1 MIADYA
7 VAVRLFNRDTRLLML
22 AGTIHAIAV
31 MGIYGVLLN
40 LYLLRIGYGLEFI
53 GLINATGLISFAVFS
68 FPAGYIARRWG
79 IRRTMLAGLAIGMAA
94 MGLLPFADLLPQVIR
109 GGWLATGNVL
119 VGLGTATFHV
129 SIMPYL
135 MASTSPAERRQ
146 AFSIRWALFSF
157 GAFMGSILGG
167 LLPPSIAL
175 ATSTSPGDAQP
186 FRYSLFLGG
195 VLLAGS
201 LWAVWK
207 ARELRIDPHAT
218 TGGAN
223 HPFPLGLLAIFGVAV
238 FLLAIAEGAG
248 YTFFNVYLD
257 TKLAITTFQIGVI
270 IALARIAGI
279 PASLAAPGIARRIG
293 NGQTV
298 ALGSLATAISL
309 IPLALVPHWA
319 AAGAAF
325 IAINLSIGIVAPASY
340 LFMFSLVA
348 ERWRLAIAS
357 TSIGAG
363 VAGFSAIAL
372 GGGFI
377 IARMDYAIFFLISAG
392 ITSVGA
398 ILFWTLLVRCVN
410 LIAPSIASAHATPE

>member
-7 VAVRLFNRDTRLLML
+7 LAVRLFNRDTRLLLL

-53 GLINATGLISFAVFS
+53 GLINATGLLSFATFS

-79 IRRTMLAGLAIGMAA
+79 MRRTMLTGLAISVAA
-94 MGLLPFADLLPQVIR
+94 MGLIPFADLLPEAIR
-109 GGWLATGNVL
+109 GGWLATGNIL
-119 VGLGTATFHV
+119 VALGTATFHV
-129 SIMPYL
+129 TIMPYL
-135 MASTSPAERRQ
+135 MASTSPAEQRQ
-146 AFSIRWALFSF
+146 AFSIRWALYAF

-167 LLPPSIAL
+167 LLPSSIAL

-186 FRYSLFLGG
+186 FRYSLFLGS
-195 VLLAGS
+195 VLFVGC
-201 LWAVWK
+201 LWAVAK
-207 ARELRIDPHAT
+207 ARELRIDQHAT
-218 TGGAN
+218 TGGAD
-223 HPFPLGLLAIFGVAV
+223 HRFPLGLLAIFGVAV
-238 FLLAIAEGAG
+238 FLLATSEGAG
-248 YTFFNVYLD
+248 HTFFNVYLD
-257 TKLAITTFQIGVI
+257 AKLEITTFQIGVI
-270 IALARIAGI
+270 IALARIAGV
-279 PASLAAPGIARRIG
+279 PAALAAPRIAKRLG

-325 IAINLSIGIVAPASY
+325 IAINLSVGIVAPASY
-340 LFMFSLVA
+340 LFMFNLVA

-392 ITSVGA
+392 ITSVGT
-398 ILFWTLLVRCVN
+398 ILFWALLVRRANV
-410 LIAPSIASAHATPE
+410 IAPSIASAGAAPD

>member
-1 MIADYA
+1 M
-7 VAVRLFNRDTRLLML
+7 
-22 AGTIHAIAV
+22 
-31 MGIYGVLLN
+31 
-40 LYLLRIGYGLEFI
+40 
-53 GLINATGLISFAVFS
+53 
-68 FPAGYIARRWG
+68 
-79 IRRTMLAGLAIGMAA
+79 
-94 MGLLPFADLLPQVIR
+94 
-109 GGWLATGNVL
+109 ATGNVL

-298 ALGSLATAISL
+298 ALG
-309 IPLALVPHWA
+309 
-319 AAGAAF
+319 
-325 IAINLSIGIVAPASY
+325 IARYGDQPDPPRARS
-340 LFMFSLVA
+340 
-348 ERWRLAIAS
+348 
-357 TSIGAG
+357 
-363 VAGFSAIAL
+363 AL
-372 GGGFI
+372 GRRGRRIHCDQLIDWNCGSRELPLHVQSGGRAVE
-377 IARMDYAIFFLISAG
+377 ARH
-392 ITSVGA
+392 
-398 ILFWTLLVRCVN
+398 R
-410 LIAPSIASAHATPE
+410 